1 MPRNLHHDG
10 IFAALCLIHQPICTT
25 NDVFHR
31 VGEGLYRSANAQ
43 RDAEMR
49 TAGYGCHLHGSADLF
64 QFGLQEVSRNAGQD
78 Q

>member
-10 IFAALCLIHQPICTT
+10 ILAALCLIHQPVCPA
-25 NDVFHR
+25 NDVIHR

-43 RDAEMR
+43 RDTEMR
-49 TAGYGCHLHGSADLF
+49 IAGYRCHLRGGSDLL
-64 QFGLQEVSRNAGQD
+64 QLGLQDVARNAGQN